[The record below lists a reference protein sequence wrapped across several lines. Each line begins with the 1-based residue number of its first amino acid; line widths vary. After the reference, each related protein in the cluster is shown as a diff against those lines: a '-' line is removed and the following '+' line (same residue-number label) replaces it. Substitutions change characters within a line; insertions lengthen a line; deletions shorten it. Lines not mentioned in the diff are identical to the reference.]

1 LRIDWLRRQSDN
13 PEAEET
19 MQEHFDVLIVGAG
32 LSGIGAGYHLQ
43 NKCPGKSYVI
53 LEGRDC
59 IGGTW
64 DLFRYPGIRS
74 DSDMFTL
81 GYSFK
86 PWTDPKAIADGPQI
100 LNYVRETAAENG
112 IDRKIRFRHR
122 VKRASW
128 STPDARWTVEAER
141 AAEGGAIEIVRFTC
155 NFLFLCAGYYK
166 YDEGYTP
173 EFKGTADFAG
183 RLVHPQ
189 KWPEDIDYAG
199 KRVVVIGSGA
209 TAVTLVPELAKSA
222 AHVTMLQRSPT
233 YVVSRPAQDPFAN
246 KLRRNLPASLAYHLI
261 RWRNVL
267 WGMFFFQLSRR
278 RPEKMKELIL
288 KGVSMALGPDYDVAT
303 HFTPRYNPWDQR
315 LCLVPDGDLFRAIR
329 EKRASVVTNEIDTF
343 SQKGIRLKDGSE
355 LEADIIVTATG
366 LVLQVV
372 GGLEVSVDDRQVD
385 FAKALTY
392 KGMMYSDVPNLA
404 SAFGYTNASWTLK
417 CDLTCEY
424 VCRLINHMDR
434 HGYRQCMPHNNDP
447 TIAAQPSLDF
457 TSGYVQRSIAR
468 MPKQGSKRPWR
479 LYQNYALDIVSLRF
493 GRIDD
498 GVMRC
503 S

>member
-1 LRIDWLRRQSDN
+1 MAATASS
-13 PEAEET
+13 
-19 MQEHFDVLIVGAG
+19 EHFDVLIIGAG
-32 LSGIGAGYHLQ
+32 LSGVAAGYHLQ
-43 NKCPGKSYVI
+43 TKCPTKRFVV
-53 LEGRDC
+53 LEGRDA

-64 DLFRYPGIRS
+64 DLFRYPGVRS

-86 PWTDPKAIADGPQI
+86 PWTEPKAIADGPRI

-112 IDRKIRFRHR
+112 IDKKIRFGHR
-122 VKRASW
+122 VKSSSW
-128 STPDARWTVEAER
+128 STKDARWTVEAER
-141 AAEGGAIEIVRFTC
+141 TNGEGSTESVSFTC
-155 NFLFLCAGYYK
+155 NFLFSCAGYYR
-166 YDEGYTP
+166 YEEGYTP

-183 RLVHPQ
+183 RIIHPQ
-189 KWPEDIDYAG
+189 KWPQNLDYAG
-199 KRVVVIGSGA
+199 KRVLVIGSGA
-209 TAVTLVPELAKSA
+209 TAVTLVPEMAKTA
-222 AHVTMLQRSPT
+222 RHVTMLQRSPT
-233 YVVSRPAQDPFAN
+233 YVVSRPAQDPLAN

-267 WGMFFFQLSRR
+267 FGMYFFQLSRR
-278 RPEKMKELIL
+278 KPARVKELIL
-288 KGVSMALGPDYDVAT
+288 KGVRMALGPDYDIAT

-315 LCLVPDGDLFRAIR
+315 LCLVPDGDLFKAIR
-329 EKRASVVTNEIDTF
+329 EKRASVVTKEIDTF
-343 SQKGIRLKDGSE
+343 TKNGVRLKDGSE

-366 LVLQVV
+366 LVLQTL
-372 GGLEVSVDDRQVD
+372 GGVEVSVDGRAID
-385 FAKALTY
+385 FSKELLY

-434 HGYRQCMPHNNDP
+434 HNYRQCMPHNDDP
-447 TIAAQPSLDF
+447 TLQALPHLEFS
-457 TSGYVQRSIAR
+457 SGYVQRSVAK
-468 MPKQGSKRPWR
+468 MPKQGSRRPWR

-493 GRIDD
+493 GKVDD
-498 GVMRC
+498 GVMQY